1 MTERNVKDSNV
12 VSINERL
19 AENDTIEARIDSE
32 VMRHLRKQIEAI
44 PDAQTHSHP
53 VNHLPELSES
63 DHRALVDEAY
73 FKKRFGFALGK
84 RGRQALLE
92 VIDLYDLSDHEVRR
106 LNRFDCFR
114 WDGHTLHIHGSWLL
128 AATGTFYI
136 VCLGLFG
143 LACGLALAVLPSDAD
158 ASTIKLLSLFVT
170 AIALTVYSWCG
181 FVWPPFMVRHVK
193 RRSA

>member
-12 VSINERL
+12 VSISERL

-53 VNHLPELSES
+53 VHHLPELSES
-63 DHRALVDEAY
+63 DHQALVDEAY

-106 LNRFDCFR
+106 LNRFDCLR

-143 LACGLALAVLPSDAD
+143 LACGLALAVLPSDTT
-158 ASTIKLLSLFVT
+158 ASTIRLLSLFVT

-181 FVWPPFMVRHVK
+181 FVWPPFMVRQVK